1 MYKINDDGTVILVST
16 QATTAAMGLG
26 GALGY
31 NNSVYLLDKTCQEL
45 YSNNSIGAIARNIKI
60 EDIENELNQN
70 ALNKI
75 NSYVSTGGSRI
86 GEKRTFYEYYA
97 FYPNLYKHE
106 KGAGIDTTI
115 TNSTGVEKSD
125 KYYNTPTTEGMT
137 RAQSLTITQT
147 SYNVPLEIND
157 FKNDVTLELLRGPK
171 YWISSRAVDDS
182 TNGYAIFAT
191 LTFFPNRILP
201 YSNMDST
208 NTTIAQNFSLK
219 PLVTLKKD
227 KIKKAM
233 QLYLVTD
240 RHWLKAHSLYEDVEA
255 AINGGVT
262 CVQLREKHLNH
273 QLFVQEA
280 KELKELCNQNQIPLI
295 INDDVEVMLEVDADG
310 IHVGQSDMQAQ
321 DVRKL
326 IGSDKVLG
334 VSVQT
339 VEQAITAQNA
349 GADYL
354 GVGAVFPTGTKDDA
368 IEVDLATL
376 QDICQHVDIP
386 IVAIGGINQENLLQ
400 LKGSGIDGIAV
411 VSAIMAA
418 EDIIEVTKQ
427 LKEKTKELLL

>member
-1 MYKINDDGTVILVST
+1 M
-16 QATTAAMGLG
+16 
-26 GALGY
+26 
-31 NNSVYLLDKTCQEL
+31 
-45 YSNNSIGAIARNIKI
+45 
-60 EDIENELNQN
+60 
-70 ALNKI
+70 
-75 NSYVSTGGSRI
+75 
-86 GEKRTFYEYYA
+86 
-97 FYPNLYKHE
+97 
-106 KGAGIDTTI
+106 
-115 TNSTGVEKSD
+115 
-125 KYYNTPTTEGMT
+125 
-137 RAQSLTITQT
+137 
-147 SYNVPLEIND
+147 
-157 FKNDVTLELLRGPK
+157 
-171 YWISSRAVDDS
+171 
-182 TNGYAIFAT
+182 
-191 LTFFPNRILP
+191 
-201 YSNMDST
+201 
-208 NTTIAQNFSLK
+208 
-219 PLVTLKKD
+219 KKD

-262 CVQLREKHLNH
+262 CVQLREKHLNR

-295 INDDVEVMLEVDADG
+295 INDNVEVMLEVDADG

-339 VEQAITAQNA
+339 VEQAITAQKA

-418 EDIIEVTKQ
+418 EDIIEATKQ
-427 LKEKTKELLL
+427 LKEKQRNFCYEKSIYI

>member
-1 MYKINDDGTVILVST
+1 M
-16 QATTAAMGLG
+16 
-26 GALGY
+26 
-31 NNSVYLLDKTCQEL
+31 
-45 YSNNSIGAIARNIKI
+45 
-60 EDIENELNQN
+60 
-70 ALNKI
+70 
-75 NSYVSTGGSRI
+75 
-86 GEKRTFYEYYA
+86 
-97 FYPNLYKHE
+97 
-106 KGAGIDTTI
+106 
-115 TNSTGVEKSD
+115 
-125 KYYNTPTTEGMT
+125 
-137 RAQSLTITQT
+137 
-147 SYNVPLEIND
+147 
-157 FKNDVTLELLRGPK
+157 
-171 YWISSRAVDDS
+171 
-182 TNGYAIFAT
+182 
-191 LTFFPNRILP
+191 
-201 YSNMDST
+201 
-208 NTTIAQNFSLK
+208 
-219 PLVTLKKD
+219 KKD

-295 INDDVEVMLEVDADG
+295 INDNVEVMLEVDADG

-339 VEQAITAQNA
+339 VEQAITAQKA

-418 EDIIEVTKQ
+418 EDIIEATKQ

>member
-1 MYKINDDGTVILVST
+1 M
-16 QATTAAMGLG
+16 
-26 GALGY
+26 
-31 NNSVYLLDKTCQEL
+31 
-45 YSNNSIGAIARNIKI
+45 
-60 EDIENELNQN
+60 
-70 ALNKI
+70 
-75 NSYVSTGGSRI
+75 
-86 GEKRTFYEYYA
+86 
-97 FYPNLYKHE
+97 
-106 KGAGIDTTI
+106 
-115 TNSTGVEKSD
+115 
-125 KYYNTPTTEGMT
+125 
-137 RAQSLTITQT
+137 
-147 SYNVPLEIND
+147 
-157 FKNDVTLELLRGPK
+157 
-171 YWISSRAVDDS
+171 
-182 TNGYAIFAT
+182 
-191 LTFFPNRILP
+191 
-201 YSNMDST
+201 
-208 NTTIAQNFSLK
+208 
-219 PLVTLKKD
+219 KKD

-262 CVQLREKHLNH
+262 CVQLREKHLNR
-273 QLFVQEA
+273 QLFIREA
-280 KELKELCNQNQIPLI
+280 KELKEICNQNQIPLI

-310 IHVGQSDMQAQ
+310 IHVGQNDMQAQ
-321 DVRKL
+321 DLRKL

-400 LKGSGIDGIAV
+400 LEGSGIDGIAV

-418 EDIIEVTKQ
+418 EDIFEATKQ

>member
-1 MYKINDDGTVILVST
+1 M
-16 QATTAAMGLG
+16 
-26 GALGY
+26 
-31 NNSVYLLDKTCQEL
+31 
-45 YSNNSIGAIARNIKI
+45 
-60 EDIENELNQN
+60 
-70 ALNKI
+70 
-75 NSYVSTGGSRI
+75 
-86 GEKRTFYEYYA
+86 
-97 FYPNLYKHE
+97 
-106 KGAGIDTTI
+106 
-115 TNSTGVEKSD
+115 
-125 KYYNTPTTEGMT
+125 
-137 RAQSLTITQT
+137 
-147 SYNVPLEIND
+147 
-157 FKNDVTLELLRGPK
+157 
-171 YWISSRAVDDS
+171 
-182 TNGYAIFAT
+182 
-191 LTFFPNRILP
+191 
-201 YSNMDST
+201 
-208 NTTIAQNFSLK
+208 
-219 PLVTLKKD
+219 KKD

-262 CVQLREKHLNH
+262 CVQLREKHLNR

-280 KELKELCNQNQIPLI
+280 KELKELCNRNQIPLI

-326 IGSDKVLG
+326 IGLDKVLG

-368 IEVDLATL
+368 IEVDLITL

-418 EDIIEVTKQ
+418 EDIIEATKQ

>member
-1 MYKINDDGTVILVST
+1 M
-16 QATTAAMGLG
+16 
-26 GALGY
+26 
-31 NNSVYLLDKTCQEL
+31 
-45 YSNNSIGAIARNIKI
+45 
-60 EDIENELNQN
+60 
-70 ALNKI
+70 
-75 NSYVSTGGSRI
+75 
-86 GEKRTFYEYYA
+86 
-97 FYPNLYKHE
+97 
-106 KGAGIDTTI
+106 
-115 TNSTGVEKSD
+115 
-125 KYYNTPTTEGMT
+125 
-137 RAQSLTITQT
+137 
-147 SYNVPLEIND
+147 
-157 FKNDVTLELLRGPK
+157 
-171 YWISSRAVDDS
+171 
-182 TNGYAIFAT
+182 
-191 LTFFPNRILP
+191 
-201 YSNMDST
+201 
-208 NTTIAQNFSLK
+208 
-219 PLVTLKKD
+219 KKD

-295 INDDVEVMLEVDADG
+295 INDNVEVMLEVDADG

-376 QDICQHVDIP
+376 QDIYQHVDIP

-418 EDIIEVTKQ
+418 EDIIEATKQ
-427 LKEKTKELLL
+427 LKERTKELLL

>member
-1 MYKINDDGTVILVST
+1 M
-16 QATTAAMGLG
+16 
-26 GALGY
+26 
-31 NNSVYLLDKTCQEL
+31 
-45 YSNNSIGAIARNIKI
+45 
-60 EDIENELNQN
+60 
-70 ALNKI
+70 
-75 NSYVSTGGSRI
+75 
-86 GEKRTFYEYYA
+86 
-97 FYPNLYKHE
+97 
-106 KGAGIDTTI
+106 
-115 TNSTGVEKSD
+115 
-125 KYYNTPTTEGMT
+125 
-137 RAQSLTITQT
+137 
-147 SYNVPLEIND
+147 
-157 FKNDVTLELLRGPK
+157 
-171 YWISSRAVDDS
+171 
-182 TNGYAIFAT
+182 
-191 LTFFPNRILP
+191 
-201 YSNMDST
+201 
-208 NTTIAQNFSLK
+208 
-219 PLVTLKKD
+219 KKD

-295 INDDVEVMLEVDADG
+295 INDNVEVMLEVDADG

-400 LKGSGIDGIAV
+400 LKGSGVDGIAV

-418 EDIIEVTKQ
+418 EDIIEATKQ
-427 LKEKTKELLL
+427 LKERTKELLL

>member
-1 MYKINDDGTVILVST
+1 M
-16 QATTAAMGLG
+16 
-26 GALGY
+26 
-31 NNSVYLLDKTCQEL
+31 
-45 YSNNSIGAIARNIKI
+45 
-60 EDIENELNQN
+60 
-70 ALNKI
+70 
-75 NSYVSTGGSRI
+75 
-86 GEKRTFYEYYA
+86 
-97 FYPNLYKHE
+97 
-106 KGAGIDTTI
+106 
-115 TNSTGVEKSD
+115 
-125 KYYNTPTTEGMT
+125 
-137 RAQSLTITQT
+137 
-147 SYNVPLEIND
+147 
-157 FKNDVTLELLRGPK
+157 
-171 YWISSRAVDDS
+171 
-182 TNGYAIFAT
+182 
-191 LTFFPNRILP
+191 
-201 YSNMDST
+201 
-208 NTTIAQNFSLK
+208 
-219 PLVTLKKD
+219 KKD

-295 INDDVEVMLEVDADG
+295 INDNVEVMLEVDADG

-418 EDIIEVTKQ
+418 EDIIEATKQ
-427 LKEKTKELLL
+427 LKERTKELLL

>member
-1 MYKINDDGTVILVST
+1 M
-16 QATTAAMGLG
+16 
-26 GALGY
+26 
-31 NNSVYLLDKTCQEL
+31 
-45 YSNNSIGAIARNIKI
+45 
-60 EDIENELNQN
+60 
-70 ALNKI
+70 
-75 NSYVSTGGSRI
+75 
-86 GEKRTFYEYYA
+86 
-97 FYPNLYKHE
+97 
-106 KGAGIDTTI
+106 
-115 TNSTGVEKSD
+115 
-125 KYYNTPTTEGMT
+125 
-137 RAQSLTITQT
+137 
-147 SYNVPLEIND
+147 
-157 FKNDVTLELLRGPK
+157 
-171 YWISSRAVDDS
+171 
-182 TNGYAIFAT
+182 
-191 LTFFPNRILP
+191 
-201 YSNMDST
+201 
-208 NTTIAQNFSLK
+208 
-219 PLVTLKKD
+219 KKD

-295 INDDVEVMLEVDADG
+295 INDNVEVMLEVDADG

-339 VEQAITAQNA
+339 VEQAITAQKA

>member
-1 MYKINDDGTVILVST
+1 M
-16 QATTAAMGLG
+16 
-26 GALGY
+26 
-31 NNSVYLLDKTCQEL
+31 
-45 YSNNSIGAIARNIKI
+45 
-60 EDIENELNQN
+60 
-70 ALNKI
+70 
-75 NSYVSTGGSRI
+75 
-86 GEKRTFYEYYA
+86 
-97 FYPNLYKHE
+97 
-106 KGAGIDTTI
+106 
-115 TNSTGVEKSD
+115 
-125 KYYNTPTTEGMT
+125 
-137 RAQSLTITQT
+137 
-147 SYNVPLEIND
+147 
-157 FKNDVTLELLRGPK
+157 
-171 YWISSRAVDDS
+171 
-182 TNGYAIFAT
+182 
-191 LTFFPNRILP
+191 
-201 YSNMDST
+201 
-208 NTTIAQNFSLK
+208 
-219 PLVTLKKD
+219 KKD

>member
-1 MYKINDDGTVILVST
+1 
-16 QATTAAMGLG
+16 
-26 GALGY
+26 
-31 NNSVYLLDKTCQEL
+31 
-45 YSNNSIGAIARNIKI
+45 
-60 EDIENELNQN
+60 
-70 ALNKI
+70 
-75 NSYVSTGGSRI
+75 
-86 GEKRTFYEYYA
+86 
-97 FYPNLYKHE
+97 
-106 KGAGIDTTI
+106 
-115 TNSTGVEKSD
+115 
-125 KYYNTPTTEGMT
+125 
-137 RAQSLTITQT
+137 
-147 SYNVPLEIND
+147 
-157 FKNDVTLELLRGPK
+157 
-171 YWISSRAVDDS
+171 
-182 TNGYAIFAT
+182 
-191 LTFFPNRILP
+191 
-201 YSNMDST
+201 
-208 NTTIAQNFSLK
+208 
-219 PLVTLKKD
+219 LKKD

>member
-1 MYKINDDGTVILVST
+1 M
-16 QATTAAMGLG
+16 
-26 GALGY
+26 
-31 NNSVYLLDKTCQEL
+31 
-45 YSNNSIGAIARNIKI
+45 
-60 EDIENELNQN
+60 
-70 ALNKI
+70 
-75 NSYVSTGGSRI
+75 
-86 GEKRTFYEYYA
+86 
-97 FYPNLYKHE
+97 
-106 KGAGIDTTI
+106 
-115 TNSTGVEKSD
+115 
-125 KYYNTPTTEGMT
+125 
-137 RAQSLTITQT
+137 
-147 SYNVPLEIND
+147 
-157 FKNDVTLELLRGPK
+157 
-171 YWISSRAVDDS
+171 
-182 TNGYAIFAT
+182 
-191 LTFFPNRILP
+191 
-201 YSNMDST
+201 
-208 NTTIAQNFSLK
+208 
-219 PLVTLKKD
+219 KKD

-295 INDDVEVMLEVDADG
+295 INDNVEVMLEVDADG

-349 GADYL
+349 GANYL

-386 IVAIGGINQENLLQ
+386 IVAIGGINQENLIQ

-418 EDIIEVTKQ
+418 EDIIEATKQ

>member
-1 MYKINDDGTVILVST
+1 M
-16 QATTAAMGLG
+16 
-26 GALGY
+26 
-31 NNSVYLLDKTCQEL
+31 
-45 YSNNSIGAIARNIKI
+45 
-60 EDIENELNQN
+60 
-70 ALNKI
+70 
-75 NSYVSTGGSRI
+75 
-86 GEKRTFYEYYA
+86 
-97 FYPNLYKHE
+97 
-106 KGAGIDTTI
+106 
-115 TNSTGVEKSD
+115 
-125 KYYNTPTTEGMT
+125 
-137 RAQSLTITQT
+137 
-147 SYNVPLEIND
+147 
-157 FKNDVTLELLRGPK
+157 
-171 YWISSRAVDDS
+171 
-182 TNGYAIFAT
+182 
-191 LTFFPNRILP
+191 
-201 YSNMDST
+201 
-208 NTTIAQNFSLK
+208 
-219 PLVTLKKD
+219 KKD

-262 CVQLREKHLNH
+262 CVQLREKHLNR

-295 INDDVEVMLEVDADG
+295 INDNVEVMLEVDADG

-339 VEQAITAQNA
+339 VEQAITAQKA

-368 IEVDLATL
+368 IEVDLAIL

-418 EDIIEVTKQ
+418 EDIIEATKQ

>member
-1 MYKINDDGTVILVST
+1 
-16 QATTAAMGLG
+16 
-26 GALGY
+26 
-31 NNSVYLLDKTCQEL
+31 
-45 YSNNSIGAIARNIKI
+45 
-60 EDIENELNQN
+60 
-70 ALNKI
+70 
-75 NSYVSTGGSRI
+75 
-86 GEKRTFYEYYA
+86 
-97 FYPNLYKHE
+97 
-106 KGAGIDTTI
+106 
-115 TNSTGVEKSD
+115 
-125 KYYNTPTTEGMT
+125 
-137 RAQSLTITQT
+137 
-147 SYNVPLEIND
+147 
-157 FKNDVTLELLRGPK
+157 
-171 YWISSRAVDDS
+171 
-182 TNGYAIFAT
+182 
-191 LTFFPNRILP
+191 
-201 YSNMDST
+201 
-208 NTTIAQNFSLK
+208 
-219 PLVTLKKD
+219 
-227 KIKKAM
+227 M

-262 CVQLREKHLNH
+262 CVQLREKHLNR

-326 IGSDKVLG
+326 IGLDKVLG

-368 IEVDLATL
+368 IEVDLITL

-418 EDIIEVTKQ
+418 EDIIEATKQ

>member
-1 MYKINDDGTVILVST
+1 
-16 QATTAAMGLG
+16 
-26 GALGY
+26 
-31 NNSVYLLDKTCQEL
+31 
-45 YSNNSIGAIARNIKI
+45 
-60 EDIENELNQN
+60 
-70 ALNKI
+70 
-75 NSYVSTGGSRI
+75 
-86 GEKRTFYEYYA
+86 
-97 FYPNLYKHE
+97 
-106 KGAGIDTTI
+106 
-115 TNSTGVEKSD
+115 
-125 KYYNTPTTEGMT
+125 
-137 RAQSLTITQT
+137 
-147 SYNVPLEIND
+147 
-157 FKNDVTLELLRGPK
+157 
-171 YWISSRAVDDS
+171 
-182 TNGYAIFAT
+182 
-191 LTFFPNRILP
+191 
-201 YSNMDST
+201 
-208 NTTIAQNFSLK
+208 
-219 PLVTLKKD
+219 
-227 KIKKAM
+227 M

-280 KELKELCNQNQIPLI
+280 KELKKLCNQNQIPLI

>member
-1 MYKINDDGTVILVST
+1 M
-16 QATTAAMGLG
+16 
-26 GALGY
+26 
-31 NNSVYLLDKTCQEL
+31 
-45 YSNNSIGAIARNIKI
+45 
-60 EDIENELNQN
+60 
-70 ALNKI
+70 
-75 NSYVSTGGSRI
+75 
-86 GEKRTFYEYYA
+86 
-97 FYPNLYKHE
+97 
-106 KGAGIDTTI
+106 
-115 TNSTGVEKSD
+115 
-125 KYYNTPTTEGMT
+125 
-137 RAQSLTITQT
+137 
-147 SYNVPLEIND
+147 
-157 FKNDVTLELLRGPK
+157 
-171 YWISSRAVDDS
+171 
-182 TNGYAIFAT
+182 
-191 LTFFPNRILP
+191 
-201 YSNMDST
+201 
-208 NTTIAQNFSLK
+208 
-219 PLVTLKKD
+219 KKD

-354 GVGAVFPTGTKDDA
+354 GVGAVFPTKDDA

>member
-1 MYKINDDGTVILVST
+1 M
-16 QATTAAMGLG
+16 
-26 GALGY
+26 
-31 NNSVYLLDKTCQEL
+31 
-45 YSNNSIGAIARNIKI
+45 
-60 EDIENELNQN
+60 
-70 ALNKI
+70 
-75 NSYVSTGGSRI
+75 
-86 GEKRTFYEYYA
+86 
-97 FYPNLYKHE
+97 
-106 KGAGIDTTI
+106 
-115 TNSTGVEKSD
+115 
-125 KYYNTPTTEGMT
+125 
-137 RAQSLTITQT
+137 
-147 SYNVPLEIND
+147 
-157 FKNDVTLELLRGPK
+157 
-171 YWISSRAVDDS
+171 
-182 TNGYAIFAT
+182 
-191 LTFFPNRILP
+191 
-201 YSNMDST
+201 
-208 NTTIAQNFSLK
+208 
-219 PLVTLKKD
+219 KKD

-295 INDDVEVMLEVDADG
+295 INDNVEVMLEVDADG

-418 EDIIEVTKQ
+418 EDIFEATKQ

>member
-1 MYKINDDGTVILVST
+1 M
-16 QATTAAMGLG
+16 
-26 GALGY
+26 
-31 NNSVYLLDKTCQEL
+31 
-45 YSNNSIGAIARNIKI
+45 
-60 EDIENELNQN
+60 
-70 ALNKI
+70 
-75 NSYVSTGGSRI
+75 
-86 GEKRTFYEYYA
+86 
-97 FYPNLYKHE
+97 
-106 KGAGIDTTI
+106 
-115 TNSTGVEKSD
+115 
-125 KYYNTPTTEGMT
+125 
-137 RAQSLTITQT
+137 
-147 SYNVPLEIND
+147 
-157 FKNDVTLELLRGPK
+157 
-171 YWISSRAVDDS
+171 
-182 TNGYAIFAT
+182 
-191 LTFFPNRILP
+191 
-201 YSNMDST
+201 
-208 NTTIAQNFSLK
+208 
-219 PLVTLKKD
+219 KKD

-354 GVGAVFPTGTKDDA
+354 GVFLPEQKMMQLRWIWLHFKTFVNMLIF
-368 IEVDLATL
+368 
-376 QDICQHVDIP
+376 Q
-386 IVAIGGINQENLLQ
+386 LLR
-400 LKGSGIDGIAV
+400 L
-411 VSAIMAA
+411 
-418 EDIIEVTKQ
+418 EE
-427 LKEKTKELLL
+427 

>member
-1 MYKINDDGTVILVST
+1 M
-16 QATTAAMGLG
+16 
-26 GALGY
+26 
-31 NNSVYLLDKTCQEL
+31 
-45 YSNNSIGAIARNIKI
+45 
-60 EDIENELNQN
+60 
-70 ALNKI
+70 
-75 NSYVSTGGSRI
+75 
-86 GEKRTFYEYYA
+86 
-97 FYPNLYKHE
+97 
-106 KGAGIDTTI
+106 
-115 TNSTGVEKSD
+115 
-125 KYYNTPTTEGMT
+125 
-137 RAQSLTITQT
+137 
-147 SYNVPLEIND
+147 
-157 FKNDVTLELLRGPK
+157 
-171 YWISSRAVDDS
+171 
-182 TNGYAIFAT
+182 
-191 LTFFPNRILP
+191 
-201 YSNMDST
+201 
-208 NTTIAQNFSLK
+208 
-219 PLVTLKKD
+219 KKD

-295 INDDVEVMLEVDADG
+295 INDNVEVMLEVDADG

-354 GVGAVFPTGTKDDA
+354 GVGAVFLTGTKDDA

-418 EDIIEVTKQ
+418 EDIIEATKQ
-427 LKEKTKELLL
+427 LKERTKELLL

>member
-1 MYKINDDGTVILVST
+1 
-16 QATTAAMGLG
+16 
-26 GALGY
+26 
-31 NNSVYLLDKTCQEL
+31 
-45 YSNNSIGAIARNIKI
+45 
-60 EDIENELNQN
+60 
-70 ALNKI
+70 
-75 NSYVSTGGSRI
+75 
-86 GEKRTFYEYYA
+86 
-97 FYPNLYKHE
+97 
-106 KGAGIDTTI
+106 
-115 TNSTGVEKSD
+115 
-125 KYYNTPTTEGMT
+125 
-137 RAQSLTITQT
+137 
-147 SYNVPLEIND
+147 
-157 FKNDVTLELLRGPK
+157 
-171 YWISSRAVDDS
+171 
-182 TNGYAIFAT
+182 
-191 LTFFPNRILP
+191 
-201 YSNMDST
+201 
-208 NTTIAQNFSLK
+208 
-219 PLVTLKKD
+219 
-227 KIKKAM
+227 M

>member
-1 MYKINDDGTVILVST
+1 M
-16 QATTAAMGLG
+16 
-26 GALGY
+26 
-31 NNSVYLLDKTCQEL
+31 
-45 YSNNSIGAIARNIKI
+45 
-60 EDIENELNQN
+60 
-70 ALNKI
+70 
-75 NSYVSTGGSRI
+75 
-86 GEKRTFYEYYA
+86 
-97 FYPNLYKHE
+97 
-106 KGAGIDTTI
+106 
-115 TNSTGVEKSD
+115 
-125 KYYNTPTTEGMT
+125 
-137 RAQSLTITQT
+137 
-147 SYNVPLEIND
+147 
-157 FKNDVTLELLRGPK
+157 
-171 YWISSRAVDDS
+171 
-182 TNGYAIFAT
+182 
-191 LTFFPNRILP
+191 
-201 YSNMDST
+201 
-208 NTTIAQNFSLK
+208 
-219 PLVTLKKD
+219 KKD

-295 INDDVEVMLEVDADG
+295 INDNVEVMLEVDADG

-326 IGSDKVLG
+326 IGSNKVLG

-418 EDIIEVTKQ
+418 EDIIEATKQ
-427 LKEKTKELLL
+427 LKERTKELLL

>member
-1 MYKINDDGTVILVST
+1 
-16 QATTAAMGLG
+16 
-26 GALGY
+26 
-31 NNSVYLLDKTCQEL
+31 
-45 YSNNSIGAIARNIKI
+45 
-60 EDIENELNQN
+60 
-70 ALNKI
+70 
-75 NSYVSTGGSRI
+75 
-86 GEKRTFYEYYA
+86 
-97 FYPNLYKHE
+97 
-106 KGAGIDTTI
+106 
-115 TNSTGVEKSD
+115 
-125 KYYNTPTTEGMT
+125 
-137 RAQSLTITQT
+137 
-147 SYNVPLEIND
+147 
-157 FKNDVTLELLRGPK
+157 
-171 YWISSRAVDDS
+171 
-182 TNGYAIFAT
+182 
-191 LTFFPNRILP
+191 
-201 YSNMDST
+201 
-208 NTTIAQNFSLK
+208 
-219 PLVTLKKD
+219 
-227 KIKKAM
+227 M

-262 CVQLREKHLNH
+262 CVQLREKHLNR
-273 QLFVQEA
+273 QLFIREA
-280 KELKELCNQNQIPLI
+280 KELKEICNQNQIPLI

-310 IHVGQSDMQAQ
+310 IHVGQNDMQAQ

-400 LKGSGIDGIAV
+400 LEGSGIDGIAV

-418 EDIIEVTKQ
+418 EDIFEATKQ

>member
-1 MYKINDDGTVILVST
+1 M
-16 QATTAAMGLG
+16 
-26 GALGY
+26 
-31 NNSVYLLDKTCQEL
+31 
-45 YSNNSIGAIARNIKI
+45 
-60 EDIENELNQN
+60 
-70 ALNKI
+70 
-75 NSYVSTGGSRI
+75 
-86 GEKRTFYEYYA
+86 
-97 FYPNLYKHE
+97 
-106 KGAGIDTTI
+106 
-115 TNSTGVEKSD
+115 
-125 KYYNTPTTEGMT
+125 
-137 RAQSLTITQT
+137 
-147 SYNVPLEIND
+147 
-157 FKNDVTLELLRGPK
+157 
-171 YWISSRAVDDS
+171 
-182 TNGYAIFAT
+182 
-191 LTFFPNRILP
+191 
-201 YSNMDST
+201 
-208 NTTIAQNFSLK
+208 
-219 PLVTLKKD
+219 KKD

-368 IEVDLATL
+368 IKVDLATL

>member
-1 MYKINDDGTVILVST
+1 M
-16 QATTAAMGLG
+16 
-26 GALGY
+26 
-31 NNSVYLLDKTCQEL
+31 
-45 YSNNSIGAIARNIKI
+45 
-60 EDIENELNQN
+60 
-70 ALNKI
+70 
-75 NSYVSTGGSRI
+75 
-86 GEKRTFYEYYA
+86 
-97 FYPNLYKHE
+97 
-106 KGAGIDTTI
+106 
-115 TNSTGVEKSD
+115 
-125 KYYNTPTTEGMT
+125 
-137 RAQSLTITQT
+137 
-147 SYNVPLEIND
+147 
-157 FKNDVTLELLRGPK
+157 
-171 YWISSRAVDDS
+171 
-182 TNGYAIFAT
+182 
-191 LTFFPNRILP
+191 
-201 YSNMDST
+201 
-208 NTTIAQNFSLK
+208 
-219 PLVTLKKD
+219 KKD

-262 CVQLREKHLNH
+262 CVQLREKHLNR

-295 INDDVEVMLEVDADG
+295 INDNVEVMLEVDADG

-418 EDIIEVTKQ
+418 EDIIEATKQ

>member
-1 MYKINDDGTVILVST
+1 M
-16 QATTAAMGLG
+16 
-26 GALGY
+26 
-31 NNSVYLLDKTCQEL
+31 
-45 YSNNSIGAIARNIKI
+45 
-60 EDIENELNQN
+60 
-70 ALNKI
+70 
-75 NSYVSTGGSRI
+75 
-86 GEKRTFYEYYA
+86 
-97 FYPNLYKHE
+97 
-106 KGAGIDTTI
+106 
-115 TNSTGVEKSD
+115 
-125 KYYNTPTTEGMT
+125 
-137 RAQSLTITQT
+137 
-147 SYNVPLEIND
+147 
-157 FKNDVTLELLRGPK
+157 
-171 YWISSRAVDDS
+171 
-182 TNGYAIFAT
+182 
-191 LTFFPNRILP
+191 
-201 YSNMDST
+201 
-208 NTTIAQNFSLK
+208 
-219 PLVTLKKD
+219 KKD

-295 INDDVEVMLEVDADG
+295 INDNVEVMLEVDADG

-326 IGSDKVLG
+326 IESDKVLG

-418 EDIIEVTKQ
+418 EDIIEATKQ
-427 LKEKTKELLL
+427 LKERTKELLL

>member
-1 MYKINDDGTVILVST
+1 M
-16 QATTAAMGLG
+16 
-26 GALGY
+26 
-31 NNSVYLLDKTCQEL
+31 
-45 YSNNSIGAIARNIKI
+45 
-60 EDIENELNQN
+60 
-70 ALNKI
+70 
-75 NSYVSTGGSRI
+75 
-86 GEKRTFYEYYA
+86 
-97 FYPNLYKHE
+97 
-106 KGAGIDTTI
+106 
-115 TNSTGVEKSD
+115 
-125 KYYNTPTTEGMT
+125 
-137 RAQSLTITQT
+137 
-147 SYNVPLEIND
+147 
-157 FKNDVTLELLRGPK
+157 
-171 YWISSRAVDDS
+171 
-182 TNGYAIFAT
+182 
-191 LTFFPNRILP
+191 
-201 YSNMDST
+201 
-208 NTTIAQNFSLK
+208 
-219 PLVTLKKD
+219 KKD

-262 CVQLREKHLNH
+262 CVQLREKHLNR

-326 IGSDKVLG
+326 IGLDKVLG

-368 IEVDLATL
+368 IEVDLITL

-418 EDIIEVTKQ
+418 EDIIEATKQ

>member
-1 MYKINDDGTVILVST
+1 M
-16 QATTAAMGLG
+16 
-26 GALGY
+26 
-31 NNSVYLLDKTCQEL
+31 
-45 YSNNSIGAIARNIKI
+45 
-60 EDIENELNQN
+60 
-70 ALNKI
+70 
-75 NSYVSTGGSRI
+75 
-86 GEKRTFYEYYA
+86 
-97 FYPNLYKHE
+97 
-106 KGAGIDTTI
+106 
-115 TNSTGVEKSD
+115 
-125 KYYNTPTTEGMT
+125 
-137 RAQSLTITQT
+137 
-147 SYNVPLEIND
+147 
-157 FKNDVTLELLRGPK
+157 
-171 YWISSRAVDDS
+171 
-182 TNGYAIFAT
+182 
-191 LTFFPNRILP
+191 
-201 YSNMDST
+201 
-208 NTTIAQNFSLK
+208 
-219 PLVTLKKD
+219 KKD

-262 CVQLREKHLNH
+262 CVQLREKHLNR

-295 INDDVEVMLEVDADG
+295 INDNVEVMLEVDADG

-339 VEQAITAQNA
+339 VEQAITAQKA

-418 EDIIEVTKQ
+418 EDIIEATKQ

>member
-1 MYKINDDGTVILVST
+1 M
-16 QATTAAMGLG
+16 
-26 GALGY
+26 
-31 NNSVYLLDKTCQEL
+31 
-45 YSNNSIGAIARNIKI
+45 
-60 EDIENELNQN
+60 
-70 ALNKI
+70 
-75 NSYVSTGGSRI
+75 
-86 GEKRTFYEYYA
+86 
-97 FYPNLYKHE
+97 
-106 KGAGIDTTI
+106 
-115 TNSTGVEKSD
+115 
-125 KYYNTPTTEGMT
+125 
-137 RAQSLTITQT
+137 
-147 SYNVPLEIND
+147 
-157 FKNDVTLELLRGPK
+157 
-171 YWISSRAVDDS
+171 
-182 TNGYAIFAT
+182 
-191 LTFFPNRILP
+191 
-201 YSNMDST
+201 
-208 NTTIAQNFSLK
+208 
-219 PLVTLKKD
+219 KKD

-262 CVQLREKHLNH
+262 CVQLREKHLNR

-295 INDDVEVMLEVDADG
+295 INDNVEVMLEVDADG

-418 EDIIEVTKQ
+418 EDIIEATKQ
-427 LKEKTKELLL
+427 LKERTKELLL

>member
-1 MYKINDDGTVILVST
+1 
-16 QATTAAMGLG
+16 
-26 GALGY
+26 
-31 NNSVYLLDKTCQEL
+31 
-45 YSNNSIGAIARNIKI
+45 
-60 EDIENELNQN
+60 
-70 ALNKI
+70 
-75 NSYVSTGGSRI
+75 
-86 GEKRTFYEYYA
+86 
-97 FYPNLYKHE
+97 
-106 KGAGIDTTI
+106 
-115 TNSTGVEKSD
+115 
-125 KYYNTPTTEGMT
+125 
-137 RAQSLTITQT
+137 
-147 SYNVPLEIND
+147 
-157 FKNDVTLELLRGPK
+157 
-171 YWISSRAVDDS
+171 
-182 TNGYAIFAT
+182 
-191 LTFFPNRILP
+191 
-201 YSNMDST
+201 
-208 NTTIAQNFSLK
+208 
-219 PLVTLKKD
+219 
-227 KIKKAM
+227 M

-262 CVQLREKHLNH
+262 CVQLREKHLNR

-295 INDDVEVMLEVDADG
+295 INDNVEVMLEVDADG

-339 VEQAITAQNA
+339 VEQAITAQKA

-418 EDIIEVTKQ
+418 EDIIEATKQ

>member
-1 MYKINDDGTVILVST
+1 M
-16 QATTAAMGLG
+16 
-26 GALGY
+26 
-31 NNSVYLLDKTCQEL
+31 
-45 YSNNSIGAIARNIKI
+45 
-60 EDIENELNQN
+60 
-70 ALNKI
+70 
-75 NSYVSTGGSRI
+75 
-86 GEKRTFYEYYA
+86 
-97 FYPNLYKHE
+97 
-106 KGAGIDTTI
+106 
-115 TNSTGVEKSD
+115 
-125 KYYNTPTTEGMT
+125 
-137 RAQSLTITQT
+137 
-147 SYNVPLEIND
+147 
-157 FKNDVTLELLRGPK
+157 
-171 YWISSRAVDDS
+171 
-182 TNGYAIFAT
+182 
-191 LTFFPNRILP
+191 
-201 YSNMDST
+201 
-208 NTTIAQNFSLK
+208 
-219 PLVTLKKD
+219 KKD

-262 CVQLREKHLNH
+262 CVQLREKHLNR
-273 QLFVQEA
+273 QLFIREA
-280 KELKELCNQNQIPLI
+280 KELKEICNQNQIPLI

-310 IHVGQSDMQAQ
+310 IHVGQNDMQAQ

-400 LKGSGIDGIAV
+400 LEGSGIDGIAV

-418 EDIIEVTKQ
+418 EDIFEATKQ

>member
-1 MYKINDDGTVILVST
+1 
-16 QATTAAMGLG
+16 
-26 GALGY
+26 
-31 NNSVYLLDKTCQEL
+31 
-45 YSNNSIGAIARNIKI
+45 
-60 EDIENELNQN
+60 
-70 ALNKI
+70 
-75 NSYVSTGGSRI
+75 
-86 GEKRTFYEYYA
+86 
-97 FYPNLYKHE
+97 
-106 KGAGIDTTI
+106 
-115 TNSTGVEKSD
+115 
-125 KYYNTPTTEGMT
+125 
-137 RAQSLTITQT
+137 
-147 SYNVPLEIND
+147 
-157 FKNDVTLELLRGPK
+157 
-171 YWISSRAVDDS
+171 
-182 TNGYAIFAT
+182 
-191 LTFFPNRILP
+191 
-201 YSNMDST
+201 
-208 NTTIAQNFSLK
+208 
-219 PLVTLKKD
+219 LKKD

-295 INDDVEVMLEVDADG
+295 INDNVEVMLEVDADG

-418 EDIIEVTKQ
+418 EDIFEATKQ

>member
-1 MYKINDDGTVILVST
+1 M
-16 QATTAAMGLG
+16 
-26 GALGY
+26 
-31 NNSVYLLDKTCQEL
+31 
-45 YSNNSIGAIARNIKI
+45 
-60 EDIENELNQN
+60 
-70 ALNKI
+70 
-75 NSYVSTGGSRI
+75 
-86 GEKRTFYEYYA
+86 
-97 FYPNLYKHE
+97 
-106 KGAGIDTTI
+106 
-115 TNSTGVEKSD
+115 
-125 KYYNTPTTEGMT
+125 
-137 RAQSLTITQT
+137 
-147 SYNVPLEIND
+147 
-157 FKNDVTLELLRGPK
+157 
-171 YWISSRAVDDS
+171 
-182 TNGYAIFAT
+182 
-191 LTFFPNRILP
+191 
-201 YSNMDST
+201 
-208 NTTIAQNFSLK
+208 
-219 PLVTLKKD
+219 KKD

-240 RHWLKAHSLYEDVEA
+240 RHWLKAHSLYEDVKA

-310 IHVGQSDMQAQ
+310 IHVGQNDMQAQ

-418 EDIIEVTKQ
+418 EDIIEATKQ